1 VLRNGIGLWQL
12 RFWLNWFP
20 EVENRETIENG
31 QKASMLH
38 RNSITYPRTI
48 SRKHHKSTW
57 HGNFANLQKTLGD
70 VCSDLL
76 LLVPGFQIP
85 DSGRPEARLADQV
98 GSDLI
103 YPLMDCYQIHCT
115 GSSWLLGLLF

>member
-1 VLRNGIGLWQL
+1 MYALVRNGIGLWQL

-38 RNSITYPRTI
+38 RNRITYPRTI

-57 HGNFANLQKTLGD
+57 HGNFANLQKTLGT
-70 VCSDLL
+70 VCSDLMPPECCCCWFL
-76 LLVPGFQIP
+76 GFKFQVPVVLKP
-85 DSGRPEARLADQV
+85 DSQIR
-98 GSDLI
+98 SDR
-103 YPLMDCYQIHCT
+103 T
-115 GSSWLLGLLF
+115 